1 MASGKLYYVWSPMNS
16 GKSLQLVAKTYNFK
30 ERNIP
35 VLIIKPSLDDRDK
48 GKIFSRAL
56 STKLECGTVTPED
69 NIYEMYY
76 NECLYGLYK
85 WMLVDEAQF
94 LTEEQVDQL
103 AHLVDETD
111 VNIICYGLRTDF
123 KTKLFPGSKR
133 LFEIADKFEELKSTC
148 QCGNKALINAR
159 IDSNGY
165 VVEDGP
171 QVECGAE
178 DKYITLCRKCY
189 YKAIR
194 EHLKISEL

>member
-1 MASGKLYYVWSPMNS
+1 MLM
-16 GKSLQLVAKTYNFK
+16 LFK

-35 VLIIKPSLDDRDK
+35 VLVIKPSLDDRDK
-48 GKIFSRAL
+48 GEIFSRAL
-56 STKLECGTVTPED
+56 SSKLECGTVTPED
-69 NIYEMYY
+69 DIYEMYY

>member
-1 MASGKLYYVWSPMNS
+1 M
-16 GKSLQLVAKTYNFK
+16 
-30 ERNIP
+30 
-35 VLIIKPSLDDRDK
+35 
-48 GKIFSRAL
+48 
-56 STKLECGTVTPED
+56 
-69 NIYEMYY
+69 
-76 NECLYGLYK
+76 
-85 WMLVDEAQF
+85 
-94 LTEEQVDQL
+94 
-103 AHLVDETD
+103 
-111 VNIICYGLRTDF
+111 RTDF

-159 IDSNGY
+159 INSDGY

-194 EHLKISEL
+194 EHFKISEL